1 VFAATAAT
9 SSAAITARRI
19 IGSSFCGEEYSIRFR
34 PGIIVVVARIIQT
47 LIVLSAL
54 AAAFLPIGGETIERG
69 YSTSIYPK
77 IQAILTPASNLVPFA
92 LFDVLSVAAVVVL
105 ILAVAFAVSRARLE
119 RRLRPLATL
128 GFGIATSAALV
139 YLVFLAVWGLN
150 YRRVPME
157 ERLQLERGAPSSEQV
172 VKLGMEAIHRMNSLH
187 AEAHRA
193 GWNPDPRHDRTL
205 VDAYAVVQQK
215 LIGPVS
221 AVPGRLKSTI
231 YGPYFRW
238 TTVDGMVDPFALEV
252 LANPDLLPFER
263 TFIAAHEWAHLA
275 GFADE
280 AEANFVAWLT
290 CIHAGVPA
298 QYSGWLSL
306 YWQIGSE
313 VGAEDRRR
321 LWDAVAEG
329 PRRDI
334 QAISDR
340 LQRGQLPFLQRAS
353 WRVYDRYLRANRVE
367 EGIRSYGKVVTLI
380 LRARFEDG
388 WVPVRKPPL

>member
-1 VFAATAAT
+1 M
-9 SSAAITARRI
+9 AR
-19 IGSSFCGEEYSIRFR
+19 
-34 PGIIVVVARIIQT
+34 VIQS
-47 LIVLSAL
+47 LVVLSAL
-54 AAAFLPIGGETIERG
+54 AAALLPIGGKAIERY
-69 YSTSIYPK
+69 YSTSIYPRL
-77 IQAILTPASNLVPFA
+77 QAVLTPASNLVPFA
-92 LFDVLSVAAVVVL
+92 LFDVLTVAAVVAL
-105 ILAVAFAVSRARLE
+105 ILAVAFAVSRARQE
-119 RRLRPLATL
+119 RRLQPLVAL
-128 GFGIATSAALV
+128 GFSIATSAALV
-139 YLVFLAVWGLN
+139 YLLFLAVWGLN

-157 ERLQLERGAPSSEQV
+157 DRLVLERGAPSTGQV
-172 VKLGMEAIHRMNSLH
+172 VALGFEAIHRMNGLY

-193 GWNPDPRHDRTL
+193 GWEPDPRYDRTL

-215 LIGPVS
+215 LGGVAS

-238 TTVDGMVDPFALEV
+238 TTVDGMVDPFLLEV
-252 LANPDLLPFER
+252 LANPDLLPLER
-263 TFIAAHEWAHLA
+263 TFVAAHEWAHLA

-290 CIHAGVPA
+290 CIRAGVSA

-313 VGAEDRRR
+313 VGANDRRR

-334 QAISDR
+334 QAITDR

-353 WRVYDRYLRANRVE
+353 WRVYDKYLRANRVE
-367 EGIRSYGKVVTLI
+367 EGIRSYGKVITLI
-380 LRARFEDG
+380 LRVRFEDG
-388 WVPVRKPPL
+388 WVPVRKPS

>member
-1 VFAATAAT
+1 
-9 SSAAITARRI
+9 
-19 IGSSFCGEEYSIRFR
+19 
-34 PGIIVVVARIIQT
+34 

-54 AAAFLPIGGETIERG
+54 AAAVMPVDSTTIENG
-69 YSTSIYPK
+69 YAVPIYPK
-77 IQAILTPASNLVPFA
+77 IQAILTPISNLVPFA
-92 LFDVLSVAAVVVL
+92 LFDVLTVGAAVVL
-105 ILAVAFAVSRARLE
+105 ILAVTFAAARAKAQRDV
-119 RRLRPLATL
+119 RPLLRVVASITTAAAT
-128 GFGIATSAALV
+128 I
-139 YLVFLAVWGLN
+139 YLIFLAVWGLN

-157 ERLQLERGAPSSEQV
+157 ERLALDRGAPSSEQV
-172 VKLGMEAIHRMNSLH
+172 VTLGMDAIRRMNGLYQ
-187 AEAHRA
+187 EAHRT
-193 GWNPDPRHDRTL
+193 GWEPDPRYDRTL
-205 VDAYAVVQQK
+205 LDAYAFVQRK
-215 LIGPVS
+215 LGDATP

-263 TFIAAHEWAHLA
+263 TFVATHEWAHLA

-280 AEANFVAWLT
+280 SEANFVAWLT
-290 CIHAGVPA
+290 CIRAGVAA

-313 VGAEDRRR
+313 VGLADRRR

-340 LQRGQLPFLQRAS
+340 LQRGQLPFLRNAS
-353 WRVYDRYLRANRVE
+353 WRVYDKYLRANRIE
-367 EGIRSYGKVVTLI
+367 EGIRNYGKVITLI

-388 WVPVRKPPL
+388 WVPVRRPFHSAEGKPLD

>member
-1 VFAATAAT
+1 M
-9 SSAAITARRI
+9 
-19 IGSSFCGEEYSIRFR
+19 
-34 PGIIVVVARIIQT
+34 
-47 LIVLSAL
+47 VLAAL
-54 AAAFLPIGGETIERG
+54 AAAALPIDSRTIENA
-69 YSTSIYPK
+69 YSVSIYPK
-77 IQAILTPASNLVPFA
+77 IQAVVTPVSNLVPFA
-92 LFDVLSVAAVVVL
+92 LFDVLTVVAAVVL
-105 ILAVAFAVSRARLE
+105 ILAVTFAAARAKAQRHI
-119 RRLRPLATL
+119 RPVLGVLAS
-128 GFGIATSAALV
+128 IATAAATMYLIFLV
-139 YLVFLAVWGLN
+139 LWGLN

-157 ERLQLERGAPSSEQV
+157 ERLALDRGLPSSEQV
-172 VKLGMEAIHRMNSLH
+172 VTLGMDAIRQMNGLYQ
-187 AEAHRA
+187 EAHRT
-193 GWNPDPRHDRTL
+193 GWEPDPRYDRAL
-205 VDAYAVVQQK
+205 VDAYAFVQRT
-215 LIGPVS
+215 LGNASP

-263 TFIAAHEWAHLA
+263 TFVATHEWAHLA

-290 CIHAGVPA
+290 CIRAEAAA

-313 VGAEDRRR
+313 VGLDDRRR

-340 LQRGQLPFLQRAS
+340 LQRGQLPFLRNAS

-367 EGIRSYGKVVTLI
+367 EGIRSYGKVITLI

-388 WVPVRKPPL
+388 WVPVRRP